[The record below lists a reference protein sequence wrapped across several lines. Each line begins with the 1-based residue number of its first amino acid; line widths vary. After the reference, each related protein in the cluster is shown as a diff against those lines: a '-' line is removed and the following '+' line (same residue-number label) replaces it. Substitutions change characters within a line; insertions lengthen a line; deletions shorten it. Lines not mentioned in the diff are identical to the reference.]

1 MQRRG
6 RRIHDT
12 LPPRLRSNLSPL
24 WPLVLVLP
32 GRGARVLAV
41 LSRGFRFTLYTLWP
55 LFVVLIGI
63 TVIVGLLGVLGI
75 VNLAFFGRVAP
86 LYVRGITITLAAT
99 AVILPLS
106 FVVGFAVGWARISD
120 NSLAHAA
127 STFFVEALRGTP
139 QLVVLLVGFFV
150 ILPIFVGGI
159 NLTTFAF
166 WAGAVALA
174 MHSAAY
180 QAEIFRNGFQSV
192 PSGQIEAA
200 HALGLGSWQT
210 MRSVIFPQ
218 SFRVNL
224 PPLGNEFANVVK
236 DSALL
241 SALGILTLFGFRS
254 FDLTGWARQI
264 AQLTVLNATLSEA
277 IFNWVLV
284 AIVYFVIIYVLTA
297 LLLALERR
305 MQVPGLEEA
314 L

>member
-1 MQRRG
+1 MRGSG
-6 RRIHDT
+6 RRNLDA
-12 LPPRLRSNLSPL
+12 PRPQLRFGLSPFWL
-24 WPLVLVLP
+24 LVLGLP
-32 GRGARVLAV
+32 GKGTRVPAVLYRGARFL
-41 LSRGFRFTLYTLWP
+41 LYALWP

-63 TVIVGLLGVLGI
+63 AIVVWLLGFLGI
-75 VNLAFFGRVAP
+75 LDLAFFARVAP
-86 LYVRGITITLAAT
+86 LYVRGVTIALVAT

-166 WAGAVALA
+166 WAGSVALA

-200 HALGLGSWQT
+200 HALGLGPWQT
-210 MRSVIFPQ
+210 MRAVIFPQ
-218 SFRVNL
+218 AFRVSL

-236 DSALL
+236 DSSLL
-241 SALGILTLFGFRS
+241 SLLGILTIFGFRS
-254 FDLTGWARQI
+254 FDLAGWGRQI
-264 AQLTVLNATLSEA
+264 AQLTLLNATLTEA
-277 IFNWVLV
+277 VFNWVLI

-297 LLLALERR
+297 LMLALERR